1 MRNEYEALKRAKIYY
16 GGHSF
21 SIYYNGKT
29 VVMEFVKPIKR
40 SDEIKISSI
49 NSDHTCRELMCQ
61 DLLKE
66 LTGDGVVD
74 GSSFPSK
81 LRTKVFIRGCSTL
94 SFYNVNYTN
103 MVAGIRVINYLENL
117 AGFEHKTYIRDMGN
131 KRVLIVGPDQ
141 WLRTIPHFS
150 LYLMLLKIIS
160 FIPINHREKWISYLK
175 RASTTKATGI
185 SQTCNYLRYT
195 LNKKPKAIKSMME
208 NYESLVKTV
217 EYKNVSSYS
226 DVSSEG
232 LHRVTTFKNISEY
245 HNKFVQ
251 KLEELS

>member
-1 MRNEYEALKRAKIYY
+1 MRNEYEVLKRAKVTYV
-16 GGHSF
+16 GDSF
-21 SIYYNGKT
+21 SIYRNGKT
-29 VVMEFVKPIKR
+29 VIMEFVKPIKYGG
-40 SDEIKISSI
+40 KIRISPI
-49 NSDHTCRELMCQ
+49 NMNHTCRELMCW
-61 DLLKE
+61 DLLRE
-66 LTGDGVVD
+66 LSGDGVMD
-74 GSSFPSK
+74 YSSFPGK
-81 LRTKVFIRGCSTL
+81 LRTKVFIRGCSTM

-103 MVAGIRVINYLENL
+103 MVTGIRVINYLENL

-160 FIPINHREKWISYLK
+160 FIPINHLEKWTSYLK
-175 RASTTKATGI
+175 RASITKATGI

-217 EYKNVSSYS
+217 KYKDAYLYNVSN
-226 DVSSEG
+226 EG
-232 LHRVTTFKNISEY
+232 LHGVTTFKNISEC
-245 HNKFVQ
+245 HSKFVQ